1 MNLRLLE
8 DRIEGYYRKIIDL
21 EDELVNIDYSDKDPQ
36 DIKDDIKYYQNLQD
50 KAEEKY
56 LDAGGKNLAW
66 TTNKLIS
73 F

>member
-56 LDAGGKNLAW
+56 LDAGGKNLA
-66 TTNKLIS
+66 
-73 F
+73 